1 MKEKDNWERFL
12 ATGKIQDYLQYKAV
26 ENSVVKQTEEKEK
39 RHAGVGYR
47 DRNGSA
53 GGTFRGV

>member
-12 ATGKIQDYLQYKAV
+12 VTGKIQDYLQYKEV
-26 ENSVVKQTEEKEK
+26 ENSVAKQTEEKENQ
-39 RHAGVGYR
+39 HAGVGYR

>member
-12 ATGKIQDYLQYKAV
+12 VTGKIQDYLQYKEV
-26 ENSVVKQTEEKEK
+26 ERSVAKQTEEKGK